1 MMNTTELFLKT
12 VDAFQAWIATG
23 KNFATHSDLYER
35 WDSALLEYAKAMN
48 LSRSDASLHIFVAVN
63 KDLI

>member
-1 MMNTTELFLKT
+1 MNTTELFLKT
-12 VDAFQAWIATG
+12 IDAFKAWIDSG

-48 LSRSDASLHIFVAVN
+48 LSRSDAATHIYVAVK

>member
-1 MMNTTELFLKT
+1 MNTTELFLKT
-12 VDAFQAWIATG
+12 IDAFKAWINSG

-35 WDSALLEYAKAMN
+35 WDKALLEYAEAMN
-48 LSRSDASLHIFVAVN
+48 LSRSDAATHIYVAVK